1 MSSPVF
7 NQPVSEIFFDDYEV
21 ALYIKRED
29 LLHPYVSGNKFRKL
43 KYNLLEAK
51 KMNHQTLLTFGG
63 AYSNHIHAT
72 AYAGKKN
79 GFKTIGIIRGEEL
92 GGENLEKTLS
102 QNSTLA
108 FAKAHGMQLFF
119 VTRSDY
125 KCKDTP
131 AFIEKLT
138 QEFGNFYVLPEG
150 GTNDLA
156 IKGCTEILTAQDSS
170 FSHVCCAV
178 GTSGTVTGI
187 IESSKPH
194 QQIIGF
200 PVLKENYLGAEISKK
215 TSATNWHLNRNAHL
229 GGYAKVTPELVNF
242 INSFYK
248 KHRIPLDP
256 IYTGKLLQGVYNE
269 IIQGNFPKKS
279 RILAIHTG
287 GLQGIAGV
295 NAKLEK
301 KSLKRINIDYDF

>member
-7 NQPVSEIFFDDYEV
+7 NQPISEIFFDDYEV

-156 IKGCTEILTAQDSS
+156 IKGCTEILTPQDSS

-200 PVLKENYLGAEISKK
+200 PVLKENYLDAEISKK